1 MTELIVI
8 YSPRI
13 SPLFLFN
20 FFKMKTRIFTFFT
33 FLSLAFVGFS
43 QQVVEGVVED
53 RSGSAVVAAD
63 IEISSTNMHTRTDE
77 NGHFSFD
84 QVIFS
89 GKTFILNVNKPGFLP
104 QSFEFF
110 VDHPTGLKLLLRTS
124 TQTLEDVQVSTTRIS
139 DKSSSAIMV
148 RKINPLERKNFG
160 QDLPILLEA
169 TPSLVTTSDAG
180 TGIGYTGLRIRGVD
194 ASRINVT
201 INGIPVNDPESHDV
215 YWVNMPD
222 LASSIE
228 NIQIQ
233 RGVGSSTNGA
243 ASFGAC
249 LNIKTQDISE
259 KAFGSV
265 DQSIGSFGTHKT
277 TVKAGTGILNNHFS
291 LETRMSSIQSNGY
304 LDRASS
310 DLKSY
315 FISGAYI
322 GKKSILKAVVFSG
335 KEITYQAWYG
345 TPESRIK
352 GDTAAM
358 NAYADRNGLSAEER
372 ENLLNAGRTYNYYT
386 YKNEVDHYQQDNYQ
400 LHFTHNLSNKLTLN
414 VAGHY
419 TYGRGYYEQ
428 YRKNESLSDYG
439 LNPVIVGLDTVLQ
452 TNLIRR
458 LWLDN
463 DFYGG
468 VYSLTYK
475 PTTHLDFI
483 LGGSANTYVGR
494 HYGELVW
501 AQYASNSEI
510 YQRYYNNDSRK
521 SEESSYLKAVYS
533 KGKFDVFTDLQFRHV
548 DYSFVGKEL
557 VNGVP
562 SDVTQAV
569 QFNFFNPKVGGSFK
583 LNTHQTLFLN
593 AGISH
598 REPVRADFVESTA
611 QNRPT
616 FETLQDVELGHQ
628 IRTSKLN
635 LTTNVYFMNYHNQ
648 LLLTGEINDVG
659 AYIHSNVAKSYR
671 LGVEVYGSYQLD
683 KKWKMTGAITLSE
696 NKILHFNEYLDV
708 YLDTVPYYTQQVI
721 KHEKTNM
728 SFSPN
733 FTGNLG
739 LQWSPIENLQVA
751 WMTKLVGRQFL
762 DNTGDIHRSI
772 DPYNFSNIQ
781 CNYSIFPKLCKE
793 IQLGIMVN
801 NVFNQYYSNNGYTFS
816 YAYAGQTTTE
826 NFYYPQAG
834 RNFLARVL
842 LKF

>member
-1 MTELIVI
+1 
-8 YSPRI
+8 
-13 SPLFLFN
+13 
-20 FFKMKTRIFTFFT
+20 MKTRIITSIL
-33 FLSLAFVGFS
+33 FLCASHMVFS
-43 QQVVEGVVED
+43 QQRIYGVIED
-53 RSGSAVVAAD
+53 RTGALIPAAQVSVLNTNVQVKSD
-63 IEISSTNMHTRTDE
+63 AQGKFEITQLPPSDSTFT
-77 NGHFSFD
+77 
-84 QVIFS
+84 
-89 GKTFILNVNKPGFLP
+89 ILVEKPGFLP
-104 QSFEFF
+104 QSTT
-110 VDHPTGLKLLLRTS
+110 VSAKMTDAVKVLLFAS
-124 TQTLEDVQVSTTRIS
+124 MKTLEDVQVSTTRTS
-139 DKSSSAIMV
+139 DLNTSQILI
-148 RKINPLERKNFG
+148 RKTNPLEKKNFG
-160 QDLPILLEA
+160 QDIPVLLEA
-169 TPSLVTTSDAG
+169 SPSLVTTSDAG

-259 KAFGSV
+259 KAFGSI

-322 GKKSILKAVVFSG
+322 GKKSVLKAIVFSG

-345 TPESRIK
+345 TPESRVK

-372 ENLLNAGRTYNYYT
+372 QNLLNAGRTYNYYT

-400 LHFTHNLSNKLTLN
+400 IHFTHNLSDKMTLN
-414 VAGHY
+414 VAAHY

-428 YRKNESLSDYG
+428 YRKNENLSDYG
-439 LNPVIVGLDTVLQ
+439 LNPVIVGVDTVLQ
-452 TNLIRR
+452 SNLIRR

-475 PTTHLDFI
+475 PTKYLDFI
-483 LGGSANTYVGR
+483 LGGSANTYIGR

-510 YQRYYNNDSRK
+510 YQRYYSNDSRK

-557 VNGVP
+557 VNGYP
-562 SDVTQAV
+562 ADVTQAV

-583 LNTHQTLFLN
+583 LNTHQILFLN

-628 IRTSKLN
+628 INSGRSS
-635 LTTNVYFMNYHNQ
+635 LTTNVYFMNYRNQ

-671 LGVEVYGSYQLD
+671 LGVEVYGAYQFN
-683 KKWKMTGAITLSE
+683 KKWRVTGAITLSE

-708 YLDTVPYYTQQVI
+708 YLDTLPYYTQQVI

-733 FTGNLG
+733 FTGNIG

-762 DNTGDIHRSI
+762 DNTGNVNRSI

-781 CNYSIFPKLCKE
+781 CNYSIFGKFCKE
-793 IQLGIMVN
+793 IQFGLMVN
-801 NVFNQYYSNNGYTFS
+801 NVLNQLYSNNGYTFS
-816 YAYAGQTTTE
+816 YAYSGQTTTE

-834 RNFLARVL
+834 RNFIARVL